1 MDEPIRTWT
10 RCESEVYDALKELY
24 KNEATKEGVRTLVND
39 LLPCRN
45 GLFGG
50 LKTIL
55 DVES

>member
-45 GLFGG
+45 GLFWGIENYLG
-50 LKTIL
+50 C
-55 DVES
+55 